1 MYLAAAAGKVKLPND
16 AGAETEAVS
25 AAVDAADPPVSGVGV
40 AVEAAAVENEKDP
53 GLKKRFG

>member
-1 MYLAAAAGKVKLPND
+1 MKLPND

-25 AAVDAADPPVSGVGV
+25 AAVDAADPPVSDVGV

-53 GLKKRFG
+53 GKKKRFR

>member
-1 MYLAAAAGKVKLPND
+1 MKLPND

-25 AAVDAADPPVSGVGV
+25 EAVDAADPPVSGVGV

-53 GLKKRFG
+53 RKKKRFR